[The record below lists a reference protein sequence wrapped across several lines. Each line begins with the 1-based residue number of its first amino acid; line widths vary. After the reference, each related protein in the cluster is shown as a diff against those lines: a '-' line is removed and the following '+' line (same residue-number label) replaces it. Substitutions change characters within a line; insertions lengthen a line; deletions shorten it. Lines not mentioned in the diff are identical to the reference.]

1 MNASSVSFSR
11 LSSTARSLS
20 KLLLTIGENR
30 FELLTLEMQEER
42 ERLLHALFLA
52 SCVAVCGLLAGI
64 AVTAVAVVLFWEYS
78 PMMVLLAFATLY
90 TITGLCLLRRLAGEL
105 QNRQPLSASL
115 DQLRKDRAC
124 LEKIID

>member
-1 MNASSVSFSR
+1 MNPSPVSFGR
-11 LSSTARSLS
+11 LSAAARSLS

-42 ERLLHALFLA
+42 ERLLHALFLT

-64 AVTAVAVVLFWEYS
+64 AVTSAAVVLLWDYA
-78 PMMVLLAFATLY
+78 PVMALLAFAGIY
-90 TITGLCLLRRLAGEL
+90 TITGLCLLRRLAAQL

-124 LEKIID
+124 LEKIIA

>member
-1 MNASSVSFSR
+1 MNPSPVSFSR
-11 LSSTARSLS
+11 LSATARSLS

-42 ERLLHALFLA
+42 ERLLHALFLTA
-52 SCVAVCGLLAGI
+52 CVAVCGLLAGI
-64 AVTAVAVVLFWEYS
+64 AITAAAVVLLWDYA
-78 PMMVLLAFATLY
+78 PVVVLLAFAGIY
-90 TITGLCLLRRLAGEL
+90 IIIGLCLLRRLAGEL

-124 LEKIID
+124 LEKIIA